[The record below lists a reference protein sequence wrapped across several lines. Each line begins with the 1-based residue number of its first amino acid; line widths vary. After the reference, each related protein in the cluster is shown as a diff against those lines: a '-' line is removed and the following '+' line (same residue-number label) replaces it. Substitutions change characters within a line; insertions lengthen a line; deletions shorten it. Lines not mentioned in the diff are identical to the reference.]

1 MPETD
6 ILQTLIQLASEITV
20 NAILFF
26 MWHIERQRNEK
37 ERMRFENILA
47 LLMEDWKRQRDDERE
62 DDTIAKRLNAQATK
76 NGTGL

>member
-1 MPETD
+1 MPETEF
-6 ILQTLIQLASEITV
+6 LQIIIALAGEITV

-26 MWHIERQRNEK
+26 MWHIERLRNEK
-37 ERMRFENILA
+37 ERMRFENILG

-62 DDTIAKRLNAQATK
+62 DDTVARRIGTK

>member
-1 MPETD
+1 MAETD
-6 ILQTLIQLASEITV
+6 LLQTLIQLASEITV

-47 LLMEDWKRQRDDERE
+47 LLMEDWKRTRDDERE
-62 DDTIAKRLNAQATK
+62 DETIAKRLNSQATK